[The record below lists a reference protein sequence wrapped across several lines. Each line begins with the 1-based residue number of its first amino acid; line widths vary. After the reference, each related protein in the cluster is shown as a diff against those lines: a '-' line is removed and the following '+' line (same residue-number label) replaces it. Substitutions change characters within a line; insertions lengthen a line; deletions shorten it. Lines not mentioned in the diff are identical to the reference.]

1 MAALPRQVE
10 SLVSEPV
17 SYTHLDVYKRQ
28 VIVGPKAGT
37 IGKLS
42 FGNNQLDKLKK
53 TKLSGGSF
61 NEIWVAGFGP
71 VKLGELLADGYAY
84 QNERCV

>member
-1 MAALPRQVE
+1 MSEWEGGTISSINISDSSDYEAETREAA
-10 SLVSEPV
+10 
-17 SYTHLDVYKRQ
+17 

-42 FGNNQLDKLKK
+42 FGNNQLDELKK

-61 NEIWVAGFGP
+61 NEIWVG
-71 VKLGELLADGYAY
+71 
-84 QNERCV
+84 